1 MIYIKSIQNRMQEE
15 ELQVFVPIRDKQK
28 SYWSLLIIVGLYYL
42 HSSLQFVYYQEEYGN
57 DLCYFNLKCQHPL
70 GHIKSFNNVI
80 SNVFY
85 VLLGIIFLIIIKFT
99 SPTTDDNR
107 GLHKDNSLYYSIGI
121 VLILEGF
128 SSAIYHICP
137 SKLNF
142 QFDTTFMFIGAALVF
157 LSLYQKR
164 HQDKIPGAFK
174 TYGFMWLI
182 ILANTLSLAGLVTGL
197 EVVFWIFIYILIL
210 YILFLSSI
218 NIYYSSNWP
227 LDRELPSKILHA
239 FRHMN
244 PYQYPKLI
252 VIILINLY
260 NIIMLIYATAQHAID
275 FTDWLL
281 ALFVINML
289 IYFMYYIVCKIYYRE
304 PIKWYV
310 MVLLFIDFAIIVASL
325 LFFSKSVSNKSLS
338 HHDSNLLNKPCVLF
352 NYFDYHDIW
361 HMLSA
366 IGLFMFMIVV
376 YIIDHGLDDIPRNE
390 IHKF

>member
-1 MIYIKSIQNRMQEE
+1 MQET
-15 ELQVFVPIRDKQK
+15 ELQDLVPIRNKQK
-28 SYWSLLIIVGLYYL
+28 LYWSILIIVGLYYL

-57 DLCYFNLKCQHPL
+57 DLCYFNLKCQHRL
-70 GHIKSFNNVI
+70 GSIKSFNNVI
-80 SNVFY
+80 SNILY
-85 VLLGIIFLIIIKFT
+85 VVLGIIFLIIIKLT
-99 SPTTDDNR
+99 SPTADDNK
-107 GLHKDNSLYYSIGI
+107 GLHKDTSIYYAIGL

-164 HQDKIPGAFK
+164 HQDKIPDAFK
-174 TYGFMWLI
+174 TYGFMWLV
-182 ILANTLSLAGLVTGL
+182 ILANTLSLTGLITGL
-197 EVVFWIFIYILIL
+197 EVIFWIFIYILIL
-210 YILFLSSI
+210 YILIIGSI
-218 NIYYSSNWP
+218 NIYYSSDWS

-239 FRHMN
+239 IQHMN

-252 VIILINLY
+252 IVIMINLY
-260 NIIMLIYATAQHAID
+260 SIIMVIYATVQHAID

-289 IYFMYYIVCKIYYRE
+289 MYFLYYIVCKIYYSE
-304 PIKWYV
+304 TIKWYV
-310 MVLLFIDFAIIVASL
+310 MLLLFIDFAIIVASL

-338 HHDSNLLNKPCVLF
+338 HHDSDLLNKPCVLF

-366 IGLFMFMIVV
+366 IGLFMFMVVV
-376 YIIDHGLDDIPRNE
+376 YIIDHGLDNVIRSE